1 MSNLADLTPTN
12 SASISFVM
20 TFRPFSSAITMEE
33 RISSA
38 LSRRRASPAAN
49 DTRERST
56 PSSNEMFSARSP
68 SGEVTARPMR
78 RSRLSSLR
86 LLRTNTRQ
94 RESSALLSAN
104 EGFSVVAPMNITV
117 PFSIR
122 GRNASCCVLLKR
134 WTSSTKS
141 TVERPRS
148 RLNSASFAAS
158 LMSAMPAVTAEMTID
173 LALTRAVRIFASVV
187 LPVPFGP
194 LMQIKRSFQSIFS
207 HK

>member
-1 MSNLADLTPTN
+1 
-12 SASISFVM
+12 
-20 TFRPFSSAITMEE
+20 MEE
-33 RISSA
+33 RISRA
-38 LSRRRASPAAN
+38 LRRRRASPAAN

-56 PSSNEMFSARSP
+56 PSSNEMFSSSSP

-78 RSRLSSLR
+78 RRRLSSLR

-117 PFSIR
+117 PFSIS
-122 GRNASCCVLLKR
+122 GRKASCCVLLKR

-173 LALTRAVRIFASVV
+173 LALTRAVRIFARVV
-187 LPVPFGP
+187 FPVPGGP
-194 LMQIKRSFQSIFS
+194 QRIIEETWPLSAMRLSGMPSPVRCS
-207 HK
+207 CPM